1 MGKIVLETEGLFTVN
16 EACKIIGIGYSTI
29 YRWIK
34 RHLIIP
40 VKIDGQNFIP
50 QGEILKGQLLKDKKD
65 KQAVVPPTTA

>member
-34 RHLIIP
+34 RQLIIP

-65 KQAVVPPTTA
+65 KQAVVGGTTA